1 MDNLPRFKAAA
12 VHAAPVFLDKN
23 ATTDKALSII
33 REAAAA
39 GAALVAFPETFL
51 PAFPMWAALWAPID
65 NHDLFTR
72 MAAESVLVDGPEI
85 ARIRDE
91 AKRHGIFVSLGF
103 SEKSPVSVGALWN
116 SNVLIGDDG
125 TILNH
130 HRKIVPTFYEKLIW
144 ASGDGAGLRVSGTRI
159 GRIGCLICGENT
171 NPLARYA
178 LMAEGEQLHISSWPP
193 IWPTRRPSGGGN
205 FNNLAA
211 NRLRAGAHSF
221 EAKAF
226 GLVTAGFLDR
236 AARDFLV
243 SRDASAADVLDGTP
257 RAASYFIDPTGE
269 QIGGELRDEEGIVY
283 ADIDLNRCVEP
294 KQFHDVVGYYNRF
307 DIFDLSVRRTRL
319 QPATFVE
326 DAAEPA
332 EAGPA
337 TASNGGARE
346 RRLEAEPARQMMGIS
361 NGRPAAV

>member
-23 ATTDKALSII
+23 GTTEKAISII

-51 PAFPMWAALWAPID
+51 PAFPIWAALWAPID
-65 NHDLFTR
+65 NHDLFAR
-72 MAAESVLVDGPEI
+72 MAAASVLVDGLEI
-85 ARIRDE
+85 QRIRDE
-91 AKRHGIFVSLGF
+91 ARRQGVFVSLGF
-103 SEKSPVSVGALWN
+103 SERSPASVGALWN
-116 SNVLIGDDG
+116 SNLLIGDDG
-125 TILNH
+125 SVLNH

-144 ASGDGAGLRVSGTRI
+144 ASGDGAGLRVSATRI

-193 IWPTRRPSGGGN
+193 IWPTRRPKGGGN

-226 GLVTAGFLDR
+226 GLVTAGFLDA

-243 SRDASAADVLDGTP
+243 SRDSSIAEVLDETP

-269 QIGGELRDEEGIVY
+269 ATSDELRDAEGIVY

-307 DIFDLSVRRTRL
+307 DIFDVRVRRTRL
-319 QPATFVE
+319 NPATFVE
-326 DAAEPA
+326 DISGLEDPHAPA
-332 EAGPA
+332 L
-337 TASNGGARE
+337 NGGTPE
-346 RRLEAEPARQMMGIS
+346 LLQRRAKSSAIELG
-361 NGRPAAV
+361 GL